1 LNNESILSAYKRYA
15 PVYDWVFGKIFHPG
29 RRAALDAMTWNPG
42 DKVLEVGVGTG
53 LSLPDY
59 PSDVSVTGIDLS
71 QHMLEKARKRV
82 RDDELNNVTL
92 HCMDAQHLEFPDQ
105 SFDKIIVL
113 YVLSVVPD
121 PYQVLAEIRRVC
133 KPGAEVIFVNH
144 FSKENRLM
152 RRVEAGLARYASR
165 LGFQPDFPLQPV
177 LDNVGL
183 DVLEVR
189 AVNML
194 GYWTMVRGRCVEPS

>member
-1 LNNESILSAYKRYA
+1 MNNESILNAYKRYA

-29 RRAALDAMTWNPG
+29 RQAALDAMNWQDG
-42 DKVLEVGVGTG
+42 DRVLEVGVGTG

-59 PSDVSVTGIDLS
+59 PPGVTVTGIDLS
-71 QHMLEKARKRV
+71 QAMLDKAHKRV
-82 RDDELNNVTL
+82 QEEQLENVTL
-92 HCMDAQHLEFPDQ
+92 HRMDAQTLDFPDQ

-144 FSKENRLM
+144 FSKQNPLM
-152 RRVEAGLARYASR
+152 RRIEAGLARYASG

-183 DVLEVR
+183 EVQEVR
-189 AVNML
+189 AVNLL
-194 GYWTMVRGRCVEPS
+194 GYWTMVHGRHVETP

>member
-1 LNNESILSAYKRYA
+1 MNNESILNAYKRYA

-29 RRAALDAMTWNPG
+29 RQAALDAMDWQTG
-42 DKVLEVGVGTG
+42 DQVLEVGVGTG

-59 PSDVSVTGIDLS
+59 PADVTVTGIDLS
-71 QHMLEKARKRV
+71 QPMLDKAHKRV
-82 RDDELNNVTL
+82 KEDELSNVTL
-92 HCMDAQHLEFPDQ
+92 HCMDAQKLDFPDQ

-144 FSKENRLM
+144 FSKENRLV
-152 RRVEAGLARYASR
+152 RRIEAGLARYASG

-183 DVLEVR
+183 EVQEVR
-189 AVNML
+189 AVNLL
-194 GYWTMVRGRCVEPS
+194 GYWTMLHGRHVE